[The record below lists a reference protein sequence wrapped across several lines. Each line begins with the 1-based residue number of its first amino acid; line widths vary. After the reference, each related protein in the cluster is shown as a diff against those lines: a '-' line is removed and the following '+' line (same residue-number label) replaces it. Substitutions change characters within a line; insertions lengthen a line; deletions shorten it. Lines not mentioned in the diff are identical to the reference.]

1 MVKRY
6 WIYIMASRTGTLYL
20 GVTNALER
28 RIYEHKH
35 DSIPGFSQRYQCHRL
50 VYLEEYLDVRQ
61 AIEREKQL
69 KSWNRSKKEALIR
82 RLNPHWNDL
91 AREGSLD

>member
-6 WIYIMASRTGTLYL
+6 WIYIMASRTGTLNL

-82 RLNPHWNDL
+82 RLNPHCNDL

>member
-1 MVKRY
+1 MVRRY

-28 RIYEHKH
+28 RVYEHKH
-35 DSIPGFSQRYQCHRL
+35 DLIPGFSQRYQCHRL
-50 VYLEEYLDVRQ
+50 IYLEEYSDIKQ
-61 AIEREKQL
+61 AIAREKQL
-69 KSWNRSKKEALIR
+69 KSWTRSKKEALIG

-91 AREGSLD
+91 SREGSLD